1 MLTAYVGSSEYYTAH
16 RHHRDDYGLIG
27 KSGETEQQTVALLL
41 ETAPGEWKENPLLGA
56 DARRQLGGMPDPY
69 WALQTKKMIRACGI
83 DVSNVS
89 MADDGSI
96 NIV

>member
-1 MLTAYVGSSEYYTAH
+1 MK
-16 RHHRDDYGLIG
+16 GLQLDPETLDLMVTDG
-27 KSGETEQQTVALLL
+27 ALPLGETEQQTVALLL
-41 ETAPGEWKENPLLGA
+41 ETAPGEWKEYPLLGA
-56 DARRQLGGMPDPY
+56 DARRQLGGKPDPY